1 MGEPT
6 DFVFEHWARL
16 AAEDPE
22 EFERRR
28 AEAIETFIAGAP
40 ESLRRRLTGLQW
52 QVDQIRRQAKTP
64 MAACL
69 RLSNMMWD
77 KVLAPNGLL
86 DAVKHLSEPTDS
98 RTATNPTATILAM
111 RPATTT
117 RIEDES
123 EPGDG

>member
-1 MGEPT
+1 
-6 DFVFEHWARL
+6 
-16 AAEDPE
+16 
-22 EFERRR
+22 
-28 AEAIETFIAGAP
+28 
-40 ESLRRRLTGLQW
+40 
-52 QVDQIRRQAKTP
+52 
-64 MAACL
+64 
-69 RLSNMMWD
+69 MMWD

>member
-64 MAACL
+64 MAPAC
-69 RLSNMMWD
+69 
-77 KVLAPNGLL
+77 ACP
-86 DAVKHLSEPTDS
+86 
-98 RTATNPTATILAM
+98 I
-111 RPATTT
+111 
-117 RIEDES
+117 
-123 EPGDG
+123 